1 MTIPILRTKLYI
13 PPLRAKVV
21 SRPQLIARL
30 REDMEYKLTL
40 ISAPAG
46 FGKTTLVSEWVTGC
60 KRPVAWV
67 SLDDK
72 DNDLTQFL
80 AYFVAALKSIQGDIG
95 EGVLEALSSP
105 QSVGIESILTTLI
118 NDITDISCNFV
129 FVLDDYHVID
139 NNSVNN
145 AVVFLIDHMP
155 ANLSL
160 VITTRVDP
168 LLNFARLRARNQLM
182 EIRAED
188 LRFSHSEAAEFFK
201 HVMRLNLS
209 DKDLVTLETRTEG
222 WVAGLQ
228 LAAISMQGQRDITG
242 FIETFS
248 GNHYFIM
255 DYLIE
260 EVLKQQSEEIQ
271 SFLLQTSILDRLCGS
286 LCDTM
291 MLQSS
296 PSGQKTLEYL
306 QLANLF
312 IVPLDNER
320 RWYRYHHLFA
330 DLLRQRL
337 SKEFRSTISNEGR
350 DIAHLHIRASEWF
363 EKNGLISEAVNH
375 AVIAKDFERAAA
387 LIELAWAEM
396 DKSMQSATWLGWVK
410 MIPEELVCLRP
421 VLSVGYAWALL
432 DIGEFEGCELRLQ
445 DAEKGMD
452 RLLGKRVG
460 DEDSLCN
467 IVVVDEEQFHFLPAT
482 IESARAYH
490 ASALGDIKATIKHSR
505 RALNLCEKEDYH
517 GRNIVDTLL
526 GLALWA
532 NGELETAYST
542 IAVGIVNIQIEI
554 MVTVVL
560 AEIKIEQGNLQQAA
574 SIYQKSLEAAI
585 LEETESYQTPIA
597 SFYLGLGKLRFL
609 KGDLKGAEVLL
620 KRSKE
625 QGEKTALPTWRYN
638 WYLLQARIKE
648 SQGKLDQ
655 ALDLL
660 NEAEKYYFRSPIPNI
675 QPLDA
680 LKTQVLIKQGKTI
693 KATDWMKERELTMEA
708 EIEYLREFEYIILV
722 RVLISEFRHSHNNKP
737 LIEAKQLIE
746 RLLKEAQKSNRIGR
760 VIEIFILQALAHEAN
775 DDMELAIKSLKEA
788 ILLTK
793 PEEHFQIFVDE
804 GLQMHRLLSESDI
817 YKIMP
822 DYVSK
827 LLTAIEEKKIANESR
842 EASSRFAQGLIE
854 PLSERELEILQL
866 ISQGLSNREI
876 CERLFLALSTVKGYN
891 QNLYGKLQ
899 VKSRTEAIVR
909 ARELKLL

>member
-30 REDMEYKLTL
+30 REGMEYKLTL

-60 KRPVAWV
+60 KRPVAWL

-95 EGVLEALSSP
+95 EGVLEALPSL
-105 QSVGIESILTTLI
+105 QSVGIESILTALI
-118 NDITDISCNFV
+118 NEITDMPCNFV

-139 NNSVNN
+139 NKSVNN
-145 AVVFLIDHMP
+145 ALVFLIDHMP

-168 LLNFARLRARNQLM
+168 LLHFARLRASNQLM
-182 EIRAED
+182 EIRAVD
-188 LRFSHSEAAEFFK
+188 LRFTHSEAAGFFK
-201 HVMRLNLS
+201 QVMGLNLS

-222 WVAGLQ
+222 WIAGLQ
-228 LAAISMQGQRDITG
+228 LAAISLQGQRDITG

-286 LCDTM
+286 LCDAM

-296 PSGQKTLEYL
+296 PSGQEMLEYL

-337 SKEFRSTISNEGR
+337 PKEFPSTISNEGR
-350 DIAHLHIRASEWF
+350 DVAQLHKRASEWF

-421 VLSVGYAWALL
+421 VLSAGYAWALL
-432 DIGEFEGCELRLQ
+432 DTGEFEGCELRLQ

-460 DEDSLCN
+460 NEDSLCN
-467 IVVVDEEQFHFLPAT
+467 IVVVDEEQFRFLSAT

-490 ASALGDIKATIKHSR
+490 ASALGDIKATIKYAR
-505 RALNLCEKEDYH
+505 RALDLNKKEDYH
-517 GRNIVDTLL
+517 RRYIVDALL

-532 NGELETAYST
+532 NGELEAAYST
-542 IAVGIVNIQIEI
+542 VAAGIVNIQMEI

-560 AEIKIEQGNLQQAA
+560 AELRIEQGSLQQAF
-574 SIYQKSLEAAI
+574 SIYEKSLQAAAMEEA
-585 LEETESYQTPIA
+585 ESCQIPIA
-597 SFYLGLGKLRFL
+597 SFYLGLGKLKLLR
-609 KGDLKGAEVLL
+609 GDLKGAEVLL
-620 KRSKE
+620 QRSKE
-625 QGEKTALPTWRYN
+625 QGEKAALPNWRYN
-638 WYLLQARIKE
+638 WYLLQAGIKG
-648 SQGKLDQ
+648 SQGNLDQ
-655 ALDLL
+655 ALDFL
-660 NEAEKYYFRSPIPNI
+660 NEAEKYYFRSPIPDI

-680 LKTQVLIKQGKTI
+680 LKTRVLIRQGKII
-693 KATDWMKERELTMEA
+693 KATDWMKEHELTMED
-708 EIEYLREFEYIILV
+708 ELGYLREFEYITLV
-722 RVLISEFRHSHNNKP
+722 RVLISEFRHSHNNKS
-737 LIEAKQLIE
+737 LLEAKQLIE
-746 RLLKEAQKSNRIGR
+746 RLLIEAQKGNRMGS
-760 VIEIFILQALAHEAN
+760 VIEILILQALAHEAN
-775 DDMELAIKSLKEA
+775 DDMELAIESLKEA
-788 ILLTK
+788 ILLAE

-804 GLQMHRLLSESDI
+804 GLQMYRLLTESVI

-827 LLTAIEEKKIANESR
+827 LLTAIEEKKGVNESR
-842 EASSRFAQGLIE
+842 EASSKFAQGLIE

-866 ISQGLSNREI
+866 ITQGLSNHEI

-899 VKSRTEAIVR
+899 VKSRTEAIAR
-909 ARELKLL
+909 AREWKLL